1 MVVSAMGDPE
11 LERIRKKKIKEMLE
25 SNEKAKQKKVIV
37 YTSPSCPY
45 CNMVKQYL
53 LSKSVEFEEVDVS
66 LSREKAQE
74 MLRKSGRMG
83 VPQVDIS
90 GRMIVGFNQAAIEEA
105 LAAR

>member
-1 MVVSAMGDPE
+1 MGGPE
-11 LERIRKKKIKEMLE
+11 LEKIRRKKMKELFE
-25 SNEKAKQKKVIV
+25 RNEKAKQKKVIV

-53 LSKSVEFEEVDVS
+53 NSRNVDFEELDVS

-74 MLRKSGRMG
+74 MLGKSGRMG
-83 VPQVDIS
+83 VPQVDIN
-90 GRMIVGFNQAAIEEA
+90 GRVVVGFNQAAIDEA